1 MNRNRPVGTAAAIQV
16 RDKLMFDLH
25 KPRFPFPAPRHLR
38 LAVALAALAL
48 APGMVSALDIPGVG
62 GVNIGRSGVGVNLL
76 GDRGINANVNTGNG
90 VGLGASVGGDNG
102 VNANATVGGSQG
114 GVNADASVGGDS
126 GVSATAGV
134 GGQGADVG
142 VSLGGSNGL
151 NADVGVG
158 TGGVNVGVGTGSGN
172 GGTDPGGTDP
182 GGTDPGDTNPGNGG
196 DGGTGSGIIITDFDA
211 LPQARLTIPATCA
224 RAGNYDLLIG
234 VPVMTS
240 ANQLIGA
247 VAGAYVEGGVLTRLR
262 VAVDPAYVPP
272 GGCVEITNLA
282 GGRAGVDGLVL
293 NVSMV
298 SIQGALR

>member
-25 KPRFPFPAPRHLR
+25 KPRFPSPAPRHLR

-62 GVNIGRSGVGVNLL
+62 GVNIGSGGAGVNLL

-90 VGLGASVGGDNG
+90 VGLGASLGGSNG
-102 VNANATVGGSQG
+102 VNA
-114 GVNADASVGGDS
+114 
-126 GVSATAGV
+126 TAGA
-134 GGQGADVG
+134 GSQGADVG

-172 GGTDPGGTDP
+172 GGTDPGGNDP

-240 ANQLIGA
+240 GNQMIGA

-262 VAVDPAYVPP
+262 VAVDPAHVPP
-272 GGCVEITNLA
+272 GGCIEIVNL
-282 GGRAGVDGLVL
+282 GGSRAGADGLVL
-293 NVSMV
+293 NVSMP
-298 SIQGALR
+298 SLQGALH